1 MADNYSYKNIP
12 EQKGKIAIVTGANV
26 GLGKE
31 TCSFFLEKK
40 IKVIMACRNPEK
52 AEKAKDEL
60 IKHHPEGEIEIM
72 EIDLSDLDS
81 VSSFSRNF
89 HLKYDRLDFLINNA
103 GVMFP
108 PYQTTVQGFELQL
121 GVNYLGHFKLTSL
134 LFDLLSQT
142 DGSRIVTLSSLAHAW
157 GDIYF
162 EDLNFLQGY
171 DKRKAYSQSKLACL
185 MFAYELQRR
194 LDKKEQSSP
203 LSLAA
208 HPGISS
214 TNLGRHLPGF
224 VQSVFNTIG
233 PVIFNSSKQGAEP
246 IVRAALDPNAKG
258 GEYYGP
264 SGFREYSGKPV
275 KVDSNDISK
284 DKYKANR
291 LWDVS
296 EKLTNTSFKP

>member
-1 MADNYSYKNIP
+1 MADNYSFKNISL
-12 EQKGKIAIVTGANV
+12 QKGKIAIVTGANV

-52 AEKAKDEL
+52 AEKAKEEL
-60 IKHHPEGEIEIM
+60 QKRHSDGEIEIM
-72 EIDLSDLDS
+72 EIDLADLDS
-81 VSSFSRNF
+81 VSSFTRSF

-108 PYQTTVQGFELQL
+108 PYQTTVQGFELQF
-121 GVNYLGHFKLTSL
+121 GVNYLAHFKLTSL
-134 LFDLLSQT
+134 LYDLLSKT
-142 DGSRIVTLSSLAHAW
+142 EGSRVVTLSSLAHAW

-162 EDLNFLQGY
+162 DDLNFLRGY

-194 LDKKEQSSP
+194 IDKKGNLSP
-203 LSLAA
+203 SSLAA

-233 PVIFNSSKQGAEP
+233 PVVFNSSRQGAEP
-246 IVRAALDPNAKG
+246 IVRAALDPNGKG

-264 SGFREYSGKPV
+264 SGLKEYSGKPV

-284 DKYKANR
+284 DKFKANR

-296 EKLTNTSFKP
+296 EQLTNTSFKP